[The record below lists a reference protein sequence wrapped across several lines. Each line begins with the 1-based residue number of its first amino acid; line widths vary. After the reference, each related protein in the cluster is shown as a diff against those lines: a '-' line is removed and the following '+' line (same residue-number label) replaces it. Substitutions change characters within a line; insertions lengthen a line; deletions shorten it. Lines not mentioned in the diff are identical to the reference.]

1 MGDGRKRGKVM
12 NSILD
17 LTEML
22 SNRRNMALAPGRE
35 SAWRNRFGK
44 QVRLSRKKRKRN
56 SLSL

>member
-22 SNRRNMALAPGRE
+22 SNRRNMGLAPGRE
-35 SAWRNRFGK
+35 SAWRNRVGK